1 MTTDIINRIRDALR
15 IVIDPELGQNI
26 VDLGFVYDIT
36 VVGSVARITMT
47 TTSRG
52 CPASGFLSEGARH
65 AAEGVEGVSSVD
77 VKMTFDPPWT
87 PSRIDP
93 SVSTS
98 LGFAAIN

>member
-1 MTTDIINRIRDALR
+1 MTAEIINRIRDAMR

-36 VVGSVARITMT
+36 VVGPVARITMT
-47 TTSRG
+47 TTSPG
-52 CPASGFLSEGARH
+52 CPASSFLLEGARH

-77 VKMTFDPPWT
+77 VEMTFDPPWT

-98 LGFAAIN
+98 LGFATIN